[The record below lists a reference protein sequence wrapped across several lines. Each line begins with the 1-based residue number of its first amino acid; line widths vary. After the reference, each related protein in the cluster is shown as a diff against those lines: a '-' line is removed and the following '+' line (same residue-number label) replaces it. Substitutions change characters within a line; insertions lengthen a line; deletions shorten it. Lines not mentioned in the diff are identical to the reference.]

1 MPIIF
6 GCDNWGRM
14 GRWRALGRAPVWKQV
29 LLMDMGD
36 RERETEA
43 GRGEVALAGA
53 QDMAPPGIRDH
64 RVGN

>member
-1 MPIIF
+1 
-6 GCDNWGRM
+6 
-14 GRWRALGRAPVWKQV
+14 
-29 LLMDMGD
+29 MDMGD